1 MFLCLNSEKPR
12 HAVRV
17 DIITTSN
24 QAILLIEAEG
34 IYGGDTR
41 FGVGKN
47 GNVEINDALCPL
59 YPVSLAVPCCNQLY
73 PEQPLHALYPPATLL
88 RPLLHMVFHQ

>member
-1 MFLCLNSEKPR
+1 M
-12 HAVRV
+12 VRV

-59 YPVSLAVPCCNQLY
+59 YPVSPRR
-73 PEQPLHALYPPATLL
+73 ATL
-88 RPLLHMVFHQ
+88 